1 MVKIT
6 EKQIL
11 QQQNEQYKNH
21 LADILYKPFLIT
33 FQNIYNSV
41 VENTTNDRIILKIFQ
56 KKLSKIPNWNRERI
70 FKIYNTMI
78 TVKCDYFE
86 KLLNKVYQKT
96 IKILLLDI
104 PKEKKNRIKISI
116 PSAEVFIH
124 TCLVYIARELWK
136 RPFLLYHLTTSIE
149 RQKNLYEIEN
159 IITNKI
165 FTVITDSLPIDLIL
179 ENQKEE
185 NFDESEEESEEEQE
199 EQEEVSSEE
208 SDEDNTEETE
218 KEIEEESEEES
229 EDTEKEIEEES
240 ESESESESEDESE
253 DESEETKKVIEKDSE
268 EESEDSS
275 EEDINSQYQMIQE
288 MELSNNKEI
297 ENTVV
302 EENNNLTNDTI
313 IEEEQVS
320 VEPIIEETVSKES
333 SNGELIVETPIIEE
347 HISAGEL
354 IIEEVPIIEET
365 SISKQEDNEENTDI
379 EQQVI
384 DIIETDIDSKEEI
397 NYQEEKEDKEEKKEK
412 SYRINN
418 TADIIEKIRLHKK
431 KKNKKIKDAFF

>member
-21 LADILYKPFLIT
+21 LADVLYKPFVIT

-78 TVKCDYFE
+78 KVKCDYFE
-86 KLLNKVYQKT
+86 KLLNKVYQKN

-104 PKEKKNRIKISI
+104 PKEKKNSIKISI

-149 RQKNLYEIEN
+149 RQKNLYEIEK

-185 NFDESEEESEEEQE
+185 HFDESEEESEEEEEPEEEDE
-199 EQEEVSSEE
+199 EQEEVSSKESEE

-229 EDTEKEIEEES
+229 EDTEKEIEEENDS
-240 ESESESESEDESE
+240 ESESESESEEIEKESE
-253 DESEETKKVIEKDSE
+253 I
-268 EESEDSS
+268 ESEDSS

-320 VEPIIEETVSKES
+320 VEPIIEEPVSKES
-333 SNGELIVETPIIEE
+333 SN
-347 HISAGEL
+347 GEL